1 MVWGEVLVSVLRP
14 IGGLLRHW
22 ACFTIQ
28 VFHVLVLIVMNIR
41 IRMFARSK
49 VTSTQVDLRRELS
62 PRDLC
67 QA

>member
-1 MVWGEVLVSVLRP
+1 MGGSLSLSTSPHRRSLEAL
-14 IGGLLRHW
+14 GLLHNSGD
-22 ACFTIQ
+22 
-28 VFHVLVLIVMNIR
+28 HVLVLIVMNIR
-41 IRMFARSK
+41 MKMFARSK